1 MQISQLLQAI
11 ISRLIGLTYWMTWS
25 GTFWFWIVM
34 MLLGSIPVTYA
45 MPTGKSPFPDV
56 PFKSFSQFILQH
68 FGSKISLSTALVI
81 LFSLTENPD
90 LLNLHARQ
98 QYAKCKGE
106 NRTAASG
113 WMNSLARALKK
124 SITENQGQPLKM
136 KLVDKDMDEE
146 QETKALSLKLDGL
159 SRILTLHPYSDDGEF
174 QGKLQPVSH
183 QLIEPV
189 HVICPNSM
197 ECDTKRC
204 KGRSLLQTTATRDVP
219 QVTLI
224 KDNRIYDNVSVLT
237 GQCSKC
243 KTKYFADHVRSVE
256 NSKERHYS
264 NLYLNSAK
272 YVKVGQS
279 IWVDRLFG
287 TGVLNAM
294 YSFHASAAAYTE
306 YWNNSIWRHQE
317 VEAKRIT
324 RRQVWQAFVQESIC
338 IVATT
343 IGEDLLLQANLAID
357 EVTKQAFEILGEKGC
372 IRVAV
377 NHECS
382 ECAQE
387 YKDKSDI
394 TTNFHPAATVGVDD
408 SDMPNLQGPDIGRN
422 LAISGNEDTI
432 TAPATTEAALV
443 TMAVIDGIVMGP
455 PVCATYCFMKQL
467 LTSHLALCI

>member
-1 MQISQLLQAI
+1 MQFSELVQAI
-11 ISRLIGLTYWMTWS
+11 ISRLIGLTCWMALS
-25 GTFWFWIVM
+25 GTFWIWIM
-34 MLLGSIPVTYA
+34 MTLLGSIPVTYA
-45 MPTGKSPFPDV
+45 MPTAKSTFPDV

-68 FGSKISLSTALVI
+68 FGSKVSLSTALVI

-98 QYAKCKGE
+98 QYAKCEGE
-106 NRTAASG
+106 VRTAATG

-124 SITENQGQPLKM
+124 TIMENQGRPLKM
-136 KLVDKDMDEE
+136 KLVDEDMDED

-174 QGKLQPVSH
+174 EGKLQPVSH
-183 QLIEPV
+183 KLIEPV

-197 ECDTKRC
+197 ECETESC
-204 KGRSLLQTTATRDVP
+204 NGRSLLQTTATRDIP

-224 KDNRIYDNVSVLT
+224 KDNRMYDNVSVLT
-237 GQCSKC
+237 GQCPKC
-243 KTKYFADHVRSVE
+243 KTKYFADHERSAESVAE
-256 NSKERHYS
+256 RRYSK
-264 NLYLNSAK
+264 LYLNSAK

-279 IWVDRLFG
+279 TWVDRLFG

-306 YWNNSIWRHQE
+306 YWNNSIWKHQH
-317 VEAKRIT
+317 VKAKRIT
-324 RRQVWQAFVQESIC
+324 RRQVWQAFVQESIRT
-338 IVATT
+338 VATT
-343 IGEDLLLQANLAID
+343 IGDNLILQDHLAID
-357 EVTKQAFEILGEKGC
+357 EVTKEAFEILGEKGH
-372 IRVAV
+372 IRAAT

-394 TTNFHPAATVGVDD
+394 TTNSHPAATVGVDD
-408 SDMPNLQGPDIGRN
+408 SDVPNLQGPNIG
-422 LAISGNEDTI
+422 AITGNEDTI
-432 TAPATTEAALV
+432 AAPAATEAALV

-455 PVCATYCFMKQL
+455 PVCAIYCFMKQL
-467 LTSHLALCI
+467 LTSLLALCI